1 MKLSYGESL
10 AKLRAVFEIE
20 EDWVSVGHVEY
31 LLDRLHELKGLADWS
46 DALIPV
52 SRTVH

>member
-1 MKLSYGESL
+1 MELAYAESL
-10 AKLRAVFEIE
+10 AQLRGVFETE

-31 LLDRLHELKGLADWS
+31 LLDRLAELKESADWS
-46 DALIPV
+46 GTLIPV